1 VETIRY
7 TALSHS
13 WGLGGIDFKLTE
25 NRLDEFQERIPFS
38 NLPATHQDAVVL
50 ARKLGLQYAW
60 IDSLCIIQDS
70 TADCQTETVNMGD
83 VYSNAYLTIST
94 VSSPGSKV
102 PFLEAQEAA
111 YAAHPVQFYSPR
123 LNYATRDIL
132 GFSGLRRTRLAQ
144 LRSHTTLYAR
154 RTQKLAAPSVDS
166 TSWSAPQGISDS
178 VQGPLSKRAWTLQE
192 RILATR
198 IIHFT
203 SEGLCFECATHFKS
217 QDGRVSASEHLSV
230 WHHLETPDG
239 SPELRTKLQRFWRL
253 MLSDYTQRG
262 ITRRSDLLPALSSL
276 AGRMQDLHGAEYLAG
291 LWRDRLIEDLCW
303 APQGTKYKK
312 PRRVLADEANLPSWS
327 WVSVAHPTIYPVINE
342 PGRFVPHCEVVSCS
356 TDLTESQWNRFG
368 QVMGGELV
376 LRGPVRKAKLTYVG
390 QTDIGGSRVD
400 FGGGSTSELEE
411 DAWMVSFEQEVA
423 GVREKGWRRAVEGEE
438 SKWDEAEV
446 WCLKVGT
453 WKMGES
459 VKVLTGL
466 DQTFV
471 MVLGRSSRVEGAFE
485 RLGFLEK
492 VYGGSSF
499 DNVGGIIGMFERLA
513 EHGLSDVKKRWE
525 KLQKDPP
532 YPEAVVMEVTIV

>member
-166 TSWSAPQGISDS
+166 APGRPPKASATQSKAPCPNAHGHSRNASSPRASSTSPPKASALNAPRTSSPKTAVSPPLNTSASGTTSKPPMEVPSSAPSS
-178 VQGPLSKRAWTLQE
+178 
-192 RILATR
+192 
-198 IIHFT
+198 
-203 SEGLCFECATHFKS
+203 
-217 QDGRVSASEHLSV
+217 SAS
-230 WHHLETPDG
+230 
-239 SPELRTKLQRFWRL
+239 
-253 MLSDYTQRG
+253 
-262 ITRRSDLLPALSSL
+262 
-276 AGRMQDLHGAEYLAG
+276 GA
-291 LWRDRLIEDLCW
+291 
-303 APQGTKYKK
+303 
-312 PRRVLADEANLPSWS
+312 
-327 WVSVAHPTIYPVINE
+327 
-342 PGRFVPHCEVVSCS
+342 SC
-356 TDLTESQWNRFG
+356 
-368 QVMGGELV
+368 
-376 LRGPVRKAKLTYVG
+376 
-390 QTDIGGSRVD
+390 
-400 FGGGSTSELEE
+400 
-411 DAWMVSFEQEVA
+411 
-423 GVREKGWRRAVEGEE
+423 
-438 SKWDEAEV
+438 
-446 WCLKVGT
+446 
-453 WKMGES
+453 
-459 VKVLTGL
+459 
-466 DQTFV
+466 
-471 MVLGRSSRVEGAFE
+471 
-485 RLGFLEK
+485 
-492 VYGGSSF
+492 
-499 DNVGGIIGMFERLA
+499 
-513 EHGLSDVKKRWE
+513 
-525 KLQKDPP
+525 
-532 YPEAVVMEVTIV
+532 